1 MYGNNAPYIFRCQV
15 NFDELSMSQ
24 DVVEIFQGQAADLS
38 FLESIAN
45 KDREEIEQIVSK
57 LDGWILPE

>member
-1 MYGNNAPYIFRCQV
+1 
-15 NFDELSMSQ
+15 MSQ